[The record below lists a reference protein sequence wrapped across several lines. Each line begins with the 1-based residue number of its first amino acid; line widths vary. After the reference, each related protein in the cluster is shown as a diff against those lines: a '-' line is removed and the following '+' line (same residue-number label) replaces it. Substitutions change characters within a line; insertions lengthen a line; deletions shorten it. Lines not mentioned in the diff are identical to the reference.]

1 MKLGIISDT
10 HGRFAP
16 GLEGFLNGC
25 DEVFHAGDVTSF
37 DTLLC
42 LRAFAPIAAVRGNND
57 HTMDT
62 PLSLV
67 RQIGPLTIAMVHDLV
82 SPLTPSLVIRPI
94 IEARRPDVV
103 IHGHTHI
110 PSAQEVDGCLFV
122 NPGSAGGYGRA
133 GHACTLARLDLDL
146 ATRCFTLRFFELI
159 EAQLRP
165 LGTPTTHSLRADREA
180 TG

>member
-1 MKLGIISDT
+1 MKIGIISDT

-16 GLEGFLNGC
+16 GLEAFLNGC
-25 DEVFHAGDVTSF
+25 DEVFHAGDVTSL

-42 LRAFAPIAAVRGNND
+42 LRAFAPIAVVRGNND

-62 PLSLV
+62 PLTLV
-67 RQIGPLTIAMVHDLV
+67 RQVGPLTIAMVHDLV
-82 SPLTPSLVIRPI
+82 SPLAPALVIRPL
-94 IEARRPDVV
+94 IEAHRPEVV

-122 NPGSAGGYGRA
+122 NPGSAGGYGRS

-146 ATRCFTLRFFELI
+146 STRCFTLRFFELC

-165 LGTPTTHSLRADREA
+165 LGTPTTHSLRTDRTA
-180 TG
+180 TA